1 MKLFS
6 FFLIF
11 LLLSKVLS
19 IEQLKIDNAYGI
31 RKIGTMTMDD
41 MPIKMDQIDWT
52 TRKRSMNM
60 RGGIKERVYK

>member
-11 LLLSKVLS
+11 LLLSEVLS

-60 RGGIKERVYK
+60 RSGIKERVYK